1 MRGNSA
7 TERLPGTAGPDATS
21 PVGLCDGRIEI
32 AKARRSKKYRD
43 LFDGVMLLALDYL
56 FLSWPGAHVPLLNRN
71 QSMMLLVAIHVV
83 LIGYW
88 ILSRELP
95 PWRARRIATTWRQS
109 ERVRL
114 PRR

>member
-1 MRGNSA
+1 MSSPSA
-7 TERLPGTAGPDATS
+7 TERLPGTEGPDATP
-21 PVGLCDGRIEI
+21 PVAVCDGRSEI

-43 LFDGVMLLALDYL
+43 LLDGVMLLGLDYL
-56 FLSWPGAHVPLLNRN
+56 FIAWPGAHVPLLDRS
-71 QSMMLLVAIHVV
+71 QSMMLLVVIHVV
-83 LIGYW
+83 LVGYW

-109 ERVRL
+109 ERGRL